1 MRFSLKDLAAWAEVE
16 SIMNYSAE
24 IERLESVTSDVAN
37 KISDKGFIDRFVN
50 VSRNEK
56 ERKGFRRG
64 DQMLRAIDEVVPRME
79 NVADGCYEIY
89 SIMIE
94 RDIGRG
100 SYK

>member
-1 MRFSLKDLAAWAEVE
+1 MRFSLKDLAAWAEIE

-24 IERLESVTSDVAN
+24 IERLESLSSDIAN
-37 KISDKGFIDRFVN
+37 KISDKGFIDRFVS

-64 DQMLRAIDEVVPRME
+64 DLMLRAIDEVVPRME
-79 NVADGCYEIY
+79 NVADGCDEIY

-94 RDIGRG
+94 RDIGRR

>member
-1 MRFSLKDLAAWAEVE
+1 LAAWAEVE
-16 SIMNYSAE
+16 SIMHYSAE
-24 IERLESVTSDVAN
+24 IERLESVTSDVAS
-37 KISDKGFIDRFVN
+37 KISDKGFIDRFLN

-79 NVADGCYEIY
+79 NVADGCDKIY

-94 RDIGRG
+94 RDIGRR

>member
-56 ERKGFRRG
+56 ERKGLRRG

-79 NVADGCYEIY
+79 NVADGCDKIY